1 MKIAVFGAG
10 AIGCFVAGMMARA
23 GFAPTLIARGPMLKA
38 INANGLTVNFEGAD
52 FTVPLFATEDT
63 AAAGPQDLVILTT
76 KAHQIVGALPAIAP
90 LIGPNTLVMPAIN
103 GIPWWYCKGL
113 SGPQTQAIA
122 GRDLASCDPSGR
134 IDRLIPVDQ
143 VLGAVVY
150 LAASIPEPGRVD
162 TVGPKTLVIGD
173 AGGANAAMARE
184 VSQMLSQSGFD
195 APVVDDIRAAVWTKL
210 WGNVHSNPL
219 SVATMGTMT
228 QICTD
233 PKVSDVSRRIMQETE
248 AVANAVGVTFP
259 MTIEDRL
266 VEGAKLGA
274 FRTSMLQDFDKG
286 RPIELDA
293 ILGVVSEIGSH
304 MGIETPAI
312 DMLYAIV
319 KMRANVAGCYEPPA

>member
-23 GFAPTLIARGPMLKA
+23 GLSPTLIARGAMLEA
-38 INANGLTVNFEGAD
+38 VRGNGLTVKFEGAD
-52 FTVPLFATEDT
+52 FTVPIRATDDT
-63 AAAGPQDLVILTT
+63 ASAGPQDLVILTT
-76 KAHQIVGALPAIAP
+76 KAHQIVHALPALAP
-90 LIGPNTLVMPAIN
+90 LIGPDTLVMPAIN

-113 SGPQTQAIA
+113 SGPEAARIA
-122 GRDLASCDPSGR
+122 DRDLASCDPSGR
-134 IDRLIPVDQ
+134 IGRLIPVDR

-162 TVGPKTLVIGD
+162 TVGPKTVLVGD
-173 AGGANAAMARE
+173 ASGNNRAATQK
-184 VSQMLSQSGFD
+184 VSDLLRQSGFE
-195 APVVDDIRAAVWTKL
+195 APVTEDIRAAVWTKL

-219 SVATMGTMT
+219 SVATMATMA

-233 PKVSDVSRRIMQETE
+233 PQVSDVSRRIMRETQ
-248 AVANAVGVTFP
+248 AVASALGVTFS

-293 ILGVVSEIGSH
+293 ILGVVSEIGALV
-304 MGIETPAI
+304 GIETPAI

-319 KMRANVAGCYEPPA
+319 RMRASVAGCYEPPA